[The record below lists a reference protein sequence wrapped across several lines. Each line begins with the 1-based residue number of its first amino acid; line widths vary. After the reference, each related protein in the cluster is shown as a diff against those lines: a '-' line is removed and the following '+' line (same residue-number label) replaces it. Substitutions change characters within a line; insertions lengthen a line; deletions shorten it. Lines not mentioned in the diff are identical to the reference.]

1 MPSRCSASHQ
11 SIQVLIVWKRKTEI
25 DSMLFNGVTN
35 NSLLP
40 KKYVS
45 HLRVIFLYISKVT
58 DKVLHEGLIV
68 KLDRNDVC
76 GSLLKLLRGLLRCR
90 EQWIVL
96 NGNTHPGKMLKP
108 II

>member
-1 MPSRCSASHQ
+1 
-11 SIQVLIVWKRKTEI
+11 
-25 DSMLFNGVTN
+25 MLFNGVTN

-90 EQWIVL
+90 EQ
-96 NGNTHPGKMLKP
+96 
-108 II
+108 